1 MLDDLREILTRE
13 KITTAAIVDDVYD
26 ELPLSQDINQGSW
39 DVFVDDVSNGDDE
52 AIIRGGYIDPE
63 GRWDE
68 LRHDENFIKF
78 LWEHRSE
85 SEIFKKLFDTYET
98 DRTAGQVRL
107 EPLRVLLFDDLKLK
121 GTTYGSHQMDAP
133 IEAQLLFIDL
143 FLGTQQN
150 QDARD
155 KAMQRVKD
163 VIAPRREEPP
173 MVVLMSS
180 STRLEQMRDEF
191 RDEAELVGS
200 QFRVMPKSMLDDPP
214 EVHDLLSRLTAS
226 YQDSLKVNGFLYLWQ
241 EALREA
247 TNRFLK
253 TVRRLDLRDYADLQM
268 LVLNAE
274 DESLG
279 TYLLEVF
286 GKYFHFEIEED
297 ASLAA
302 EAVKLNEMTWDTYP
316 APHFLPAA
324 DSERIADGLL
334 FRSAKVLSRSA
345 PLEFGDVLFSTR
357 VDALGE
363 GVEPSANFAKGE
375 RIALLVLNAAC
386 DLKHDKV
393 KRILFLAGVAR
404 PSKLQRHTRPDM
416 LLTPVLIHD
425 GMTYVVEWDPGA
437 PVAWTLND
445 VAQQLNLEA
454 PSFERV
460 RRLRTVFSLQLQQR
474 FASDLSRVGTPAMP
488 PMQHVT
494 AARISYRDRSGHLH
508 DLISIEPENRQA
520 ILLVGWEKKG
530 DYVERLM
537 LDLDVVSKLRNEM
550 QKVDANMIDGSLKAR
565 WEGAV
570 EKRELFA
577 KMQEGIPYSRTTQKR
592 SFPET
597 EYDVVTVI
605 GPHLKQPNPIDANR
619 TIANRGMGPL
629 IIELMPDDVQSFA
642 AEPIS
647 TPDAEV

>member
-1 MLDDLREILTRE
+1 MLDELREILTRE
-13 KITTAAIVDDVYD
+13 KITSAAIIDDVYD
-26 ELPLSQDINQGSW
+26 ELPLSQDINQDSW
-39 DVFVDDVSNGDDE
+39 NVFVDDLSDVDE
-52 AIIRGGYIDPE
+52 ATIKDGYIDPE

-68 LRHDENFIKF
+68 LRRDENFIKF
-78 LWEHRSE
+78 LWEHRNE
-85 SEIFKKLFDTYET
+85 AEVFKHLFDTYEA
-98 DRTAGQVRL
+98 DRTAGQARL
-107 EPLRVLLFDDLKLK
+107 EPLRALLFDDLKLE
-121 GTTYGSHQMDAP
+121 GRTYGSRQLDAP
-133 IEAQLLFIDL
+133 IASQLLFIDL
-143 FLGTQQN
+143 FLGTPQD

-163 VIAPRREEPP
+163 VVAARREESP

-200 QFRVMPKSMLDDPP
+200 QFRIMPKALLDDPP
-214 EVHDLLSRLTAS
+214 EVYDLLSRLTAS
-226 YQDSLKVNGFLYLWQ
+226 YQDSLRVNGFLYLWQ

-286 GKYFHFEIEED
+286 GKYFQFEIEED
-297 ASLAA
+297 ARLAA

-334 FRSAKVLSRSA
+334 FRSAKVLSRSG
-345 PLEFGDVLFSTR
+345 PPEFGDVLFSTR

-386 DLKHDKV
+386 DLQHEKV
-393 KRILFLAGVAR
+393 KRIFFIAGVAR

-416 LLTPVLIHD
+416 LLTPVLFHD
-425 GMTYVVEWDPGA
+425 GISYVVEWDPGA

-460 RRLRTVFSLQLQQR
+460 RRFRTVFSLQLQQR
-474 FASDLSRVGTPAMP
+474 FTSDLSRVGTPVMP

-494 AARISYRDRSGHLH
+494 AARISYRDKSGHLH
-508 DLISIEPENRQA
+508 DLISIETENRQA
-520 ILLVGWEKKG
+520 ILLVGWEKKKE
-530 DYVERLM
+530 YVDRLM
-537 LDLDVVSKLRNEM
+537 LDLDVVSKLRIAM
-550 QKVDANMIDGSLKAR
+550 QKVDGNGIDQNLKAR
-565 WEGAV
+565 WIASV
-570 EKRELFA
+570 QNRELYS
-577 KMQEGIPYSRTTQKR
+577 KMQEGIPYSRNTTKR
-592 SFPET
+592 SFSNT
-597 EYDVVTVI
+597 AYDIVTVI
-605 GPHLKQPNPIDANR
+605 GPHLEQENPIDAER
-619 TIANRGMGPL
+619 TIKNQSMGPL
-629 IIELMPDDVQSFA
+629 IIELLLNPVDEPLVQ
-642 AEPIS
+642 
-647 TPDAEV
+647 